1 MRVKTLTLT
10 TASAAA
16 LTIGLASPALA
27 MAPAASDLGAAN
39 HQAWLHQGA
48 QHRGSL
54 LAGAHHQ
61 VTLPRDDGDD
71 EGDGGG
77 GGGEADIGSQ
87 HNVNR
92 GPRGL
97 CGVGGHIGGLAQ
109 GCGEESGDG
118 GGDDDDD
125 GGGHG
130 DHAEEESSNCCGGGG
145 GGGGGGEK
153 HVRIE
158 RGARERVVVH
168 REVQAVPRGAVR
180 AGFGGSQGSNAP
192 LGMAGLSLMLGG
204 AGLLPLARRRMQAS
218 GRS

>member
-27 MAPAASDLGAAN
+27 MAPAASDLGAAH

-61 VTLPRDDGDD
+61 VTLPRDGDDD
-71 EGDGGG
+71 EGDDGGG

-87 HNVNR
+87 QNTNR

-109 GCGEESGDG
+109 GCGEESG
-118 GGDDDDD
+118 GGDDEGDDD
-125 GGGHG
+125 GHG
-130 DHAEEESSNCCGGGG
+130 DHGEEETSNCCGGG

-168 REVQAVPRGAVR
+168 REVRAVPRGA
-180 AGFGGSQGSNAP
+180 APTGFGGSQGSNAP
-192 LGMAGLSLMLGG
+192 LGIAGLSLMLGG